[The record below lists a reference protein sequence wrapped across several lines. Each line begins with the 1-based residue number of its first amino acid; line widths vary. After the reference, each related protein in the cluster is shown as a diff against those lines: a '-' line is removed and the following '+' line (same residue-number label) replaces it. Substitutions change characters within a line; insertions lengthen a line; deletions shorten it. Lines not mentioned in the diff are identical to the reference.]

1 MIDIDKI
8 CNNVE
13 QIARST
19 GEFLKEQQSRLQQS
33 DIELK
38 GTRNFVTH
46 IDTEAEKMLVKKLG
60 ELIPGA
66 TFLTEEGTVTYV
78 DGQYTWIIDPLD
90 GTTNY
95 VHGDTPF
102 SVSVALMK
110 DREIILGV
118 VYDPVADELFSASAK
133 GKVTLNGN
141 SFKTSLHQT
150 LTNGYIGFGIPYS
163 LDDRGEKILKNAAGQ
178 FRKCS
183 FRIKGSAAVEICY
196 VACGRSDAYFH
207 SGLSP
212 WDVAAG
218 TFILECAGGT
228 CTDFSGGRNY
238 IFNKE
243 LVASNGKIH
252 QEIMDK
258 IINNGETNP

>member
-1 MIDIDKI
+1 MIDINRI
-8 CNNVE
+8 RNNVE
-13 QIARST
+13 QIACST
-19 GEFLKEQQSRLQQS
+19 GEFLKEQQAQLHQS

-150 LTNGYIGFGIPYS
+150 LTNGYIGWDNSENAVFGSKARQP
-163 LDDRGEKILKNAAGQ
+163 LKSVMLPAEEAMPISIQASHLGMWRPEPLSWNVPEAHAPIFREAAII
-178 FRKCS
+178 FSTKNWWP
-183 FRIKGSAAVEICY
+183 ATE
-196 VACGRSDAYFH
+196 RS
-207 SGLSP
+207 
-212 WDVAAG
+212 
-218 TFILECAGGT
+218 T
-228 CTDFSGGRNY
+228 RR
-238 IFNKE
+238 
-243 LVASNGKIH
+243 
-252 QEIMDK
+252 
-258 IINNGETNP
+258 